1 MSLPEES
8 IIISKV
14 KRIPE
19 KMNFHQI
26 LIFNESGICIYKLNL
41 SNLHL
46 IYEEQLI
53 SSFFTALMSFTKEL
67 VGTEIKMLEMNNNL
81 KIVVLK
87 KNKLFYIT
95 LCDSTENNALISEI
109 ISKIDEKFNIYIK
122 KNQIHI
128 EVEYIHDIDLDDSME
143 EIIIEQ
149 LSTEFDLIKEKKII
163 DYLKG
168 LNYED
173 QISGI
178 IFLTNLGEVIFSS
191 LKMPELKTF
200 LKEVEF
206 RVKICNNNILK
217 LFYTSKDEKL
227 IFSEYILNKYFII
240 LIFDLN
246 IRFGLADFYLQKI
259 VRTIEGCFNS

>member
-1 MSLPEES
+1 MTLPKES
-8 IIISKV
+8 IFLSKV
-14 KRIPE
+14 KRVPE

-26 LIFNESGICIYKLNL
+26 LILNESGICIYKLNL
-41 SNLHL
+41 SNLYL
-46 IYEEQLI
+46 IDEEQLI

-67 VGTEIKMLEMNNNL
+67 IGTEIKTVEMNNDL

-87 KNKLFYIT
+87 KEKLFYII
-95 LCDSTENNALISEI
+95 LSDCIENIDLISEL
-109 ISKIDEKFNIYIK
+109 ISKIDENFNAFIK
-122 KNQIHI
+122 KNEIHT
-128 EVEYIHDIDLDDSME
+128 ELEFIHDVDLDDSME
-143 EIIIEQ
+143 EIIIDQ
-149 LSTEFDLIKEKKII
+149 LGNEFDLIKEKKII

-178 IFLTNLGEVIFSS
+178 IFLTNLGQLIYSS
-191 LKMPELKTF
+191 PKKPELRTF

-217 LFYTSKDEKL
+217 LFYTSKDDKL

-259 VRTIEGCFNS
+259 VKTIENCFNS

>member
-8 IIISKV
+8 IILSKV

-19 KMNFHQI
+19 KLNFHQF
-26 LIFNESGICIYKLNL
+26 LIFNESGICIYKLNF
-41 SNLHL
+41 SNLYL
-46 IYEEQLI
+46 IKEEQLI
-53 SSFFTALMSFTKEL
+53 SSFFTALMTFTKQL
-67 VGTEIKMLEMNNNL
+67 VGTEIKAVEMCNNL

-87 KNKLFYIT
+87 KDKLSYII
-95 LCDSTENNALISEI
+95 LCNSLENLALISEL
-109 ISKIDEKFNIYIK
+109 ISKIDENFNAYTK
-122 KNQIHI
+122 KNKIHT
-128 EVEYIHDIDLDDSME
+128 ELEFIHDIDLDRLME
-143 EIIIEQ
+143 EIISDQ
-149 LSTEFDLIKEKKII
+149 LGNEFDLIKEKKII

-178 IFLTNLGEVIFSS
+178 IFLTNLGQLIYSS
-191 LKMPELKTF
+191 PKKPELRTF

-217 LFYTSKDEKL
+217 LFYTSKDDKL

-259 VRTIEGCFNS
+259 VKTIENCFNS

>member
-1 MSLPEES
+1 MTLPEES
-8 IIISKV
+8 LILSKV

-41 SNLHL
+41 SNLYL
-46 IYEEQLI
+46 IDEEQLI

-67 VGTEIKMLEMNNNL
+67 VGTEIKTVEMNNDL

-87 KNKLFYIT
+87 KEKLFYII
-95 LCDSTENNALISEI
+95 LCNSIENMILISEL
-109 ISKIDEKFNIYIK
+109 ISKINEEFNTYIK
-122 KNQIHI
+122 KY
-128 EVEYIHDIDLDDSME
+128 EVHTELEYIHDIHLDSSME
-143 EIIIEQ
+143 EIISNQ
-149 LSTEFDLIKEKKII
+149 LGNEFDLIKEKKII
-163 DYLKG
+163 NYLKS

-173 QISGI
+173 QINGI
-178 IFLTNLGEVIFSS
+178 IFLTDLGHVIYSS
-191 LKMPELKTF
+191 FKEPVLRTF

-227 IFSEYILNKYFII
+227 IFSDYILNKYFIM
-240 LIFDLN
+240 LIFDLDV
-246 IRFGLADFYLQKI
+246 RFGLADFYLQK
-259 VRTIEGCFNS
+259 VVNTIESCFNS